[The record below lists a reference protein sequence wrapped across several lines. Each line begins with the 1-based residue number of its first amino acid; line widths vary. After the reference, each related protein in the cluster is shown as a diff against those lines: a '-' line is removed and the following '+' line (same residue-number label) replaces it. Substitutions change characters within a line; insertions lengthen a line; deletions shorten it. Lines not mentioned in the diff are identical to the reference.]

1 MFTGSLSKVLS
12 RLAGEVRVDGEE
24 LELELELEVVNT
36 RVDCRQP
43 VDFIDLFDRSGA
55 GRADARPRRDSSGF
69 FIFNCWTFN
78 EQKSI

>member
-36 RVDCRQP
+36 RVDCRACR
-43 VDFIDLFDRSGA
+43 LY
-55 GRADARPRRDSSGF
+55 
-69 FIFNCWTFN
+69 
-78 EQKSI
+78 